1 MVRLAVQVCS
11 DLIVGLALL
20 KLIHDPY
27 FLINRNYYHNSTI
40 VFMSKAQSPTPL
52 SFPIVKIYL
61 ISNPSIGNNVSMLT
75 QC

>member
-40 VFMSKAQSPTPL
+40 VFMSKAQSPTTPL
-52 SFPIVKIYL
+52 SFPIVKIYF
-61 ISNPSIGNNVSMLT
+61 ISNPSISNNVSMLT
-75 QC
+75 